1 MRIILNYAMQESDV
15 AIGRNTFA
23 QGVVIRLF
31 RAWSAQVEADHAP
44 MKRLQ
49 EIVAPLG
56 LPDETAIACASLF
69 ELIEGHLGRR
79 LIRESCCSRRLS
91 PDESALLGVLR
102 VAPSLSAVAGTLAV
116 PHGLP
121 GAIIWAV
128 IAVRHALGMTEPDDG
143 ADDSSPGPLPTC
155 PFSPRNRRMEAL
167 HGF

>member
-1 MRIILNYAMQESDV
+1 M
-15 AIGRNTFA
+15 AIGRDTFA
-23 QGVVIRLF
+23 QGIVIRLF
-31 RAWSAQVEADHAP
+31 RAWSAQVEAGHAP
-44 MKRLQ
+44 MERLQ
-49 EIVAPLG
+49 EIVSPLG

-102 VAPSLSAVAGTLAV
+102 VAPSLSAVAGTAVV

-128 IAVRHALGMTEPDDG
+128 ISVRQALGMTKPDD
-143 ADDSSPGPLPTC
+143 ASQGPFPAC
-155 PFSPRNRRMEAL
+155 PFSPRIRQAEAL
-167 HGF
+167 HGL

>member
-1 MRIILNYAMQESDV
+1 MAV
-15 AIGRNTFA
+15 GRDTFA

-31 RAWSAQVEADHAP
+31 RAWSAQVEAGHAP
-44 MKRLQ
+44 MERLQ
-49 EIVAPLG
+49 EIVAPLR

-79 LIRESCCSRRLS
+79 LVRESCCSRRLS

-102 VAPSLSAVAGTLAV
+102 VVPSLSAVSGTAAV

-128 IAVRHALGMTEPDDG
+128 IAVRQALGMTEPDAG
-143 ADDSSPGPLPTC
+143 AGGTSPRPFPAC
-155 PFSPRNRRMEAL
+155 PFSPRIERAEAL
-167 HGF
+167 HGL

>member
-1 MRIILNYAMQESDV
+1 M
-15 AIGRNTFA
+15 AIGRHTFA

-31 RAWSAQVEADHAP
+31 RAWSAQVEAGHAP
-44 MKRLQ
+44 MERLQ

-69 ELIEGHLGRR
+69 ELVEGHLGRR

-102 VAPSLSAVAGTLAV
+102 VAPSLSAVAGTAAI

-128 IAVRHALGMTEPDDG
+128 ISVRQALGTTEPDDG
-143 ADDSSPGPLPTC
+143 PDEASQGPFPAC
-155 PFSPRNRRMEAL
+155 PFSQRVHAAEAL
-167 HGF
+167 HGL

>member
-1 MRIILNYAMQESDV
+1 MV
-15 AIGRNTFA
+15 AIGRDTFA

-31 RAWSAQVEADHAP
+31 RAWSAQVEAGHPP
-44 MKRLQ
+44 MRRLQ

-69 ELIEGHLGRR
+69 ELIEGHLERR
-79 LIRESCCSRRLS
+79 LVREACCSRRLS

-102 VAPSLSAVAGTLAV
+102 VGPSLSAVAGTAAV

-128 IAVRHALGMTEPDDG
+128 IAVRQALGMTEPDDG
-143 ADDSSPGPLPTC
+143 ADDPTTGPLPAC
-155 PFSPRNRRMEAL
+155 PFSPRTRQAEAL

>member
-1 MRIILNYAMQESDV
+1 M
-15 AIGRNTFA
+15 AIGRDTFA

-31 RAWSAQVEADHAP
+31 RAWSAQVDAGHAP
-44 MKRLQ
+44 MERLQ
-49 EIVAPLG
+49 EIVAPLD

-102 VAPSLSAVAGTLAV
+102 VAPSLSAVAGTAAV

-121 GAIIWAV
+121 GAIVWAV
-128 IAVRHALGMTEPDDG
+128 IAVRQALGMVESDDG
-143 ADDSSPGPLPTC
+143 PDEESHAPVPVC
-155 PFSPRNRRMEAL
+155 PFSPGIRTEAF